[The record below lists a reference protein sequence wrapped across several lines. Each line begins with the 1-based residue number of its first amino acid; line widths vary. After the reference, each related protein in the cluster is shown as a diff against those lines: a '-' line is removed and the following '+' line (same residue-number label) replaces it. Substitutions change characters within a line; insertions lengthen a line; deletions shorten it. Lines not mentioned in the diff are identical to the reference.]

1 MSSEN
6 LDFEVSSADPMA
18 FSVALLEKFNKIYG
32 ARLLQYELCTVTV
45 ATPSYCSGH
54 LVKFII
60 TIGCNFIVKMIFLGK
75 KKEA

>member
-45 ATPSYCSGH
+45 AAPSYCSGH
-54 LVKFII
+54 LVTFVI
-60 TIGCNFIVKMIFLGK
+60 TIGCNFIVKMIFWGK